1 MYCKI
6 EKYFQGLSS
15 RYFSYEIGVTA
26 IKNSE
31 LINNYCVPYFKT
43 TQRVLGLSPPIP
55 LKFQLAWKVFPSC
68 GLC

>member
-15 RYFSYEIGVTA
+15 KYFSYKIGVTA

-31 LINNYCVPYFKT
+31 LINYCVLYS
-43 TQRVLGLSPPIP
+43 LH
-55 LKFQLAWKVFPSC
+55 KFQLAWKVFPSY

>member
-15 RYFSYEIGVTA
+15 KYFSYEIDVTA

-31 LINNYCVPYFKT
+31 LINYCVPYFKT

-55 LKFQLAWKVFPSC
+55 LKFQLA
-68 GLC
+68 